1 MKWLL
6 LLQHH
11 GFTKPESA
19 FVLEKICLMFVKSK
33 QDIMREKFA
42 LKPKKGSVSLR
53 EGLNGKKSAKSK
65 DEKQI
70 QNLPKA
76 KSSIPIIISKLR
88 QEFHNPEW
96 VQRCMYEIV
105 MSGEPKEILVHL
117 TGKEL
122 TRLLSS
128 FGKPGL
134 NGKKKSKQI
143 DLLCSGDAEFVVKFP
158 EKVCSTYYW
167 KYIIILYVISL

>member
-11 GFTKPESA
+11 GFAKPESV

-33 QDIMREKFA
+33 QQIVREKFA

-53 EGLNGKKSAKSK
+53 EGLNGKKSSKSK
-65 DEKQI
+65 VEKQI
-70 QNLPKA
+70 QNLPEA
-76 KSSIPIIISKLR
+76 KSSIPVIISRLR
-88 QEFHNPEW
+88 QEFQNPEC
-96 VQRCMYEIV
+96 VQRCMHEIV

-122 TRLLSS
+122 TMLLSS

-134 NGKKKSKQI
+134 NGKKKSRQI

-158 EKVCSTYYW
+158 EKVCITCC
-167 KYIIILYVISL
+167 K